1 MKNLKNTILE
11 DLSPKI
17 TWDDFIKACW
27 SYFESKKD
35 HINMYDVFDL
45 PPRSRT
51 GLPKVLPTTLKA
63 ESSKKLSSFIK
74 SSIKSFTGKN
84 IRAIGGSDGSNWVQI
99 QMCSPLPDG
108 IIGFPVTDMD
118 MLIKTIGEDNVI
130 KIYKFIKENII

>member
-1 MKNLKNTILE
+1 MKDLKNTILE
-11 DLSPKI
+11 DLPPKI

-27 SYFESKKD
+27 SYFNIKND

-51 GLPKVLPTTLKA
+51 ELPKVSSDVLKK
-63 ESSKKLSSFIK
+63 ESGKNLSSYNKKTIEAFI
-74 SSIKSFTGKN
+74 GKN
-84 IRAIGGSDGSNWVQI
+84 IRALGGSYGNNWLQI
-99 QMCSPLPDG
+99 QMCSPLPG
-108 IIGFPVTDMD
+108 NIIGFPITNMD

>member
-1 MKNLKNTILE
+1 MKDLKTTILE
-11 DLSPKI
+11 NMSPKI
-17 TWDDFIKACW
+17 TWDDFIKAC
-27 SYFESKKD
+27 SVYFKSKNN

-51 GLPKVLPTTLKA
+51 GLPKVLPTALKA

-74 SSIKSFTGKN
+74 NTIKSFTGKN
-84 IRAIGGSDGSNWVQI
+84 IRAFGGSDGSNWVQI

-130 KIYKFIKENII
+130 KIYKFIKEVH

>member
-1 MKNLKNTILE
+1 MKDLKDTILE
-11 DLSPKI
+11 NISPKI
-17 TWDDFIKACW
+17 TWDDFIKVCQV
-27 SYFESKKD
+27 YFKSKNN

-63 ESSKKLSSFIK
+63 KSSKKLSNNIK
-74 SSIKSFTGKN
+74 ATIKSFTGKN
-84 IRAIGGSDGSNWVQI
+84 IRALGGSDGSNWVQI

-118 MLIKTIGEDNVI
+118 MLIKTIGEDNII
-130 KIYKFIKENII
+130 KIYNFIKENTI

>member
-1 MKNLKNTILE
+1 MKDLKTTILE
-11 DLSPKI
+11 NMSPTI

-27 SYFESKKD
+27 NYFKSKKD

-63 ESSKKLSSFIK
+63 DASKKLSNNTKATIKDFI
-74 SSIKSFTGKN
+74 GKN
-84 IRAIGGSDGSNWVQI
+84 VRALGGSDGSNWVQI
-99 QMCSPLPDG
+99 QMCSPLRDG
-108 IIGFPVTDMD
+108 IVGFPVTDMD

-130 KIYKFIKENII
+130 KIYKFIKENTI

>member
-17 TWDDFIKACW
+17 TWDEFIKTCW

-35 HINMYDVFDL
+35 HINMYNVFNL
-45 PPRSRT
+45 PPRSRK
-51 GLPKVLPTTLKA
+51 GLPKVLPTTLNA
-63 ESSKKLSSFIK
+63 EASKKLSKYTKATIKDFI
-74 SSIKSFTGKN
+74 GKN
-84 IRAIGGSDGSNWVQI
+84 IRALGGSYGNNWLQI

-108 IIGFPVTDMD
+108 IVGFPVTDMD

-130 KIYKFIKENII
+130 KIYKFIKENTI

>member
-1 MKNLKNTILE
+1 MKDLKTTILE
-11 DLSPKI
+11 NMSPKI
-17 TWDDFIKACW
+17 TWDDFIKACRV
-27 SYFESKKD
+27 YFKSKNN

-51 GLPKVLPTTLKA
+51 GLPKVLPTALKA

-74 SSIKSFTGKN
+74 NTIKSFTGKN
-84 IRAIGGSDGSNWVQI
+84 IRALGGSDGSNWIQI
-99 QMCSPLPDG
+99 QMCSSLPDG

-130 KIYKFIKENII
+130 KIYKFIKEVH

>member
-1 MKNLKNTILE
+1 MKDLKNTILE

-27 SYFESKKD
+27 SYFESKND
-35 HINMYDVFDL
+35 HISMYDVFNL

-51 GLPKVLPTTLKA
+51 GLPKVLPNVLKDK
-63 ESSKKLSSFIK
+63 SSKNLDSYNKKLIELFV
-74 SSIKSFTGKN
+74 GKN
-84 IRAIGGSDGSNWVQI
+84 IRALGGSYGNDWLQI
-99 QMCSPLPDG
+99 QMCSPLPG
-108 IIGFPVTDMD
+108 NIVGFPITNMD

>member
-1 MKNLKNTILE
+1 MKDLKDTILE
-11 DLSPKI
+11 NISPKI
-17 TWDDFIKACW
+17 TWDDFIKVCQV
-27 SYFESKKD
+27 YFKSKNN

-63 ESSKKLSSFIK
+63 KSSKKLSNNIK
-74 SSIKSFTGKN
+74 ATIKSFTCKN
-84 IRAIGGSDGSNWVQI
+84 IRALGGSDGRNWVQI

-118 MLIKTIGEDNVI
+118 MLIKTIGEDNII
-130 KIYKFIKENII
+130 KIYNFIKENTI

>member
-1 MKNLKNTILE
+1 MKDLKNTILE
-11 DLSPKI
+11 DLPPKI

-27 SYFESKKD
+27 SYFNIKND

-51 GLPKVLPTTLKA
+51 GLPKVSSDVLKK
-63 ESSKKLSSFIK
+63 ESGKNLSSYNKKTIEAFI
-74 SSIKSFTGKN
+74 GKN
-84 IRAIGGSDGSNWVQI
+84 IRALGGSYGNNWLQI
-99 QMCSPLPDG
+99 QMCSPLPAG

-130 KIYKFIKENII
+130 KIYKFIKEVH